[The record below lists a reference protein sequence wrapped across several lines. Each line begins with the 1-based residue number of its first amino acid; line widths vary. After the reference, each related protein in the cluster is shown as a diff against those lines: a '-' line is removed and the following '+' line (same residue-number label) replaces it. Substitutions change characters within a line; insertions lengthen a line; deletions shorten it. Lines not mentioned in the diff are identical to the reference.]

1 MSEAEMVEL
10 VQDAVKAQG
19 INDTIVAAGQF
30 EPRGHTGS
38 AFAGGMIGGDV
49 GEAFGGVGDAIGTV
63 AGFEAGHRVHD
74 AASGLPAEMLVGV
87 SDTTVYGFAAR
98 SRRSEPTALV
108 FKLPRAGLTAKVHQ
122 RVNVRVLELIE
133 DASGSRVEL
142 EGNRIPLTHSK
153 DVITLLTE

>member
-1 MSEAEMVEL
+1 MSEEEMVEL

-19 INDTIVAAGQF
+19 IDDTIVAAGQF

-38 AFAGGMIGGDV
+38 AFAGGLIGGEIG
-49 GEAFGGVGDAIGTV
+49 GEFGNLGDAIGTV
-63 AGFEAGHRVHD
+63 GGFAAGHRVND

-108 FKLPRAGLTAKVHQ
+108 FKLPRSGLTAKVHQ

-133 DASGSRVEL
+133 EASGSRVEL

-153 DVITLLTE
+153 DVINVLTE